1 MRKPEVG
8 ETLFSLNIGSA
19 ARNRA
24 QVLTPVVVAKVGR
37 KYFTVVAG
45 LKEAKYRLSDW
56 GQVTDYSPDSCLYES
71 EQEFEDEKE
80 YRVLARAISEAFKY
94 GRRTQGLSLAA
105 LRKIHAI
112 VFGGTTDAGE

>member
-8 ETLFSLNIGSA
+8 ETLFSLNIGNA
-19 ARNRA
+19 ARTRE

-37 KYFTVVAG
+37 KYFTVG
-45 LKEAKYRLSDW
+45 EGWKETKYRLSDW
-56 GQVTDYSPDSCLYES
+56 RQVTDYSPDSCLYES

-80 YRVLARAISEAFKY
+80 CRVLAGAISEAFKY

>member
-8 ETLFSLNIGSA
+8 ETLLSLNILNT
-19 ARNRA
+19 ARNSE
-24 QVLTPVVVAKVGR
+24 QVLTPVVVTKVGR
-37 KYFTVVAG
+37 KYFTAGEG

-56 GQVTDYSPDSCLYES
+56 RQVTDYSPDSCLYES

-80 YRVLARAISEAFKY
+80 YRVLAGALREAFKY
-94 GRRTQGLSLAA
+94 GRRTQWLSLEA

>member
-8 ETLFSLNIGSA
+8 ETLFSLNIGNA
-19 ARNRA
+19 ARNRE

-37 KYFTVVAG
+37 KYFTAG
-45 LKEAKYRLSDW
+45 EGLNEAKYRLSDW
-56 GQVTDYSPDSCLYES
+56 RQVTDYSPNSFLYES
-71 EQEFEDEKE
+71 EREFEDEKE
-80 YRVLARAISEAFKY
+80 CSDLAGAISEAFKY

-112 VFGGTTDAGE
+112 VFGGTTDA

>member
-8 ETLFSLNIGSA
+8 ETLFSLNIGNA
-19 ARNRA
+19 ARNSE
-24 QVLTPVVVAKVGR
+24 QVWTPVGVAKGGR
-37 KYFTVVAG
+37 KYFTVGEGFNGV
-45 LKEAKYRLSDW
+45 KYRLSDW
-56 GQVTDYSPDSCLYES
+56 RQVTDYSPDSCLYES

-80 YRVLARAISEAFKY
+80 YRVLAGALREAFKY